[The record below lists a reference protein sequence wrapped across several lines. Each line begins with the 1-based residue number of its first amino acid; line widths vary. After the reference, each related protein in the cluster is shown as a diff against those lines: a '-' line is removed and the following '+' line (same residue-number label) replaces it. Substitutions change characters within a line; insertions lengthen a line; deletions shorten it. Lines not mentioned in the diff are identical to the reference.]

1 MLNQLGV
8 LYSMTPWSRNS
19 KNNTVKKFLL
29 NFLKFTLF
37 LGLGLLIL
45 YFVYNNQNTAYQKE
59 CALKNIPTEDC
70 SLIQKVFTDFGSVN
84 YFWIVLV
91 LACFTVSNVSRAI
104 RWNML
109 IRPLGYQPRFI
120 NAFFATVIG
129 YFANLGLPRMGE
141 VLRPATM
148 AQYEK
153 IPLEKLMGT
162 VVVDRIIDVISI
174 LLVSGLAFLLAFDTI
189 WGFLD
194 QYADLS
200 SKFGGIGNLLLI
212 GSGGVAV
219 VALLFWVLRKRLAA
233 TKLYAK
239 IENLAKGFWQGLQTV
254 RQLNKPWLFLFH
266 SVNIWFM
273 YFMMTYLCFFAFAP
287 TAHLS
292 PIAGLVV
299 FVLGGWGVVIPSPG
313 GMGTYHFL
321 AQTGLMMYGIDG
333 DDGFSWANI
342 AFFSINLGCNVLI
355 GIIALIALP
364 IVNRTYHPQAYV
376 IPQPD

>member
-1 MLNQLGV
+1 MGV
-8 LYSMTPWSRNS
+8 
-19 KNNTVKKFLL
+19 
-29 NFLKFTLF
+29 
-37 LGLGLLIL
+37 GLLIL
-45 YFVYNNQNTAYQKE
+45 YFVYSNQNAAYQAE
-59 CALKNIPTEDC
+59 CELNQVASEDC
-70 SLIQKVFTDFGSVN
+70 SLIKKVISDFRSVN
-84 YFWIVLV
+84 YFWIFLV
-91 LACFTVSNVSRAI
+91 LLSFTISNVSRAI

-120 NAFFATVIG
+120 NSFFATVIG
-129 YFANLGLPRMGE
+129 YFANLGFPRLGE

-153 IPLEKLMGT
+153 IPLEKLVGT

-174 LLVSGLAFLLAFDTI
+174 LIVSGLAFLLAFDTI
-189 WGFLD
+189 WDFLNE
-194 QYADLS
+194 YAAFED
-200 SKFGGIGNLLLI
+200 KFGGLWNLALI
-212 GSGGVAV
+212 GFGALAAV
-219 VALLFWVLRKRLAA
+219 SLLFYFLRKQIMA
-233 TKLYAK
+233 TKIYAK
-239 IENLAKGFWQGLQTV
+239 IVDLARGFWQGIQTV
-254 RQLNKPWLFLFH
+254 RQLDRPWLFLFH

-292 PIAGLVV
+292 AVAGLVV

-321 AQTGLMMYGIDG
+321 AQTGLMMYGVSG

-355 GIIALIALP
+355 GLIALIALP
-364 IVNRTYHPQAYV
+364 IVNRNYNPTLPATD
-376 IPQPD
+376 PA

>member
-1 MLNQLGV
+1 MGV
-8 LYSMTPWSRNS
+8 
-19 KNNTVKKFLL
+19 
-29 NFLKFTLF
+29 
-37 LGLGLLIL
+37 GLLIL
-45 YFVYNNQNTAYQKE
+45 YFVYSNQNAAYQAE
-59 CALKNIPTEDC
+59 CELNQVAAEDC
-70 SLIQKVFTDFGSVN
+70 SLIKKVISDFRSVN
-84 YFWIVLV
+84 YFWIFLV
-91 LACFTVSNVSRAI
+91 LLSFTISNVSRAI

-120 NAFFATVIG
+120 NSFFATVIG
-129 YFANLGLPRMGE
+129 YFANLGFPRLGE

-153 IPLEKLMGT
+153 IPLEKLVGT

-174 LLVSGLAFLLAFDTI
+174 LIVSGLAFLLAFDTI
-189 WGFLD
+189 WDFLNE
-194 QYADLS
+194 YADFED
-200 SKFGGIGNLLLI
+200 KFGGLWNLALI
-212 GSGGVAV
+212 GFGGLAAM
-219 VALLFWVLRKRLAA
+219 ALLFYFLRKQIMA
-233 TKLYAK
+233 TKIYAK
-239 IENLAKGFWQGLQTV
+239 IVDLARGFWQGIQTV
-254 RQLNKPWLFLFH
+254 RQLDRPWLFLFH

-292 PIAGLVV
+292 AVAGLVV

-321 AQTGLMMYGIDG
+321 AQTGLMMYGVSG

-355 GIIALIALP
+355 GLIALIALP
-364 IVNRTYHPQAYV
+364 IVNRNYNPTLPATA
-376 IPQPD
+376 PA